1 MFLVSLFT
9 LSPSTKNIGRLNYSL
24 GGYNKEEMM
33 KIDDQTIQQLGKSSI
48 LDESG
53 NSIEMS
59 SLWKNQRAILMF
71 IRHFG

>member
-1 MFLVSLFT
+1 
-9 LSPSTKNIGRLNYSL
+9 
-24 GGYNKEEMM
+24 M
-33 KIDDQTIQQLGKSSI
+33 KIDDQTTQQLGKSSI

-59 SLWKNQRAILMF
+59 SLWKDQRAILMF